1 MAQYV
6 VTDTE
11 LEAVADAIRLKGGTS
26 ADLEWTSGYI
36 AAIRA
41 ISGGGGGGTAMFARY
56 VCTGSVETFTA
67 PVSGVYRLY
76 VWGGQGG
83 PAYSK
88 DYPGGR
94 GGYAEGEIPLSA
106 GDTLYVCAG
115 GAGEMG
121 TPRVAAAGGYNGG
134 GGGCPYMG
142 DGNNYAAGGGGASHI
157 ARSTGLL
164 KDVPIADV
172 LIVAGGGGGA
182 YYHTNGLTFSGPGG
196 AGGGTAGG
204 SGFNG
209 NSAYSAGGGG
219 TQSAGGAAGTGGVAG
234 SYGMAGTSTQYSA
247 GGGGGLY
254 GGGGARHQ
262 YTGGGS
268 GYIGGVQNGS
278 MQSGVNDGSGEV
290 LIVWTE

>member
-1 MAQYV
+1 MSILYRGV
-6 VTDTE
+6 KVGVT
-11 LEAVADAIRLKGGTS
+11 L
-26 ADLEWTSGYI
+26 Y
-36 AAIRA
+36 
-41 ISGGGGGGTAMFARY
+41 SGGGGATAGWKKF
-56 VCTGSVETFTA
+56 VFTGSVESFVA
-67 PVSGVYRLY
+67 PISGTYHLLL
-76 VWGGQGG
+76 WGAQGG
-83 PAYSK
+83 RAYS
-88 DYPGGR
+88 DTYPGGA
-94 GGYAEGEIPLSA
+94 GGYAEGDIALSA
-106 GDTLYVCAG
+106 GDTLYVCIG
-115 GAGEMG
+115 GAGEEG
-121 TPRVAAAGGYNGG
+121 IPRTAAAGGYNGG
-134 GGGCPYMG
+134 GGGCPYTG
-142 DGNNYAAGGGGASHI
+142 DSSNYAAGGGGASHI

-182 YYHTNGLTFSGPGG
+182 YYHTNGATFSGPGG
-196 AGGGTAGG
+196 TGGGTTGG
-204 SGFNG
+204 SGSNG
-209 NSAYSAGGGG
+209 NASYTAGGGG

-278 MQSGVNDGSGEV
+278 MQSGVQVGSGEV